1 MKRLFVLVVSILSTV
16 SLFAQEPS
24 REEVLELTTKVN
36 AWFMNHYDPAATW
49 IGGGKV
55 RTTNLW
61 TRAVYHEGLCAL
73 YEIDPQKVY
82 YDYNLRMAEG
92 NHWSPRYG
100 VTTRDAD
107 NYACVQAYID
117 IYEASRSARINRPL
131 PDSVLNQSKKIFDD
145 ICSENHL
152 PVLTARGETAGK
164 AAWWW
169 IDALQM
175 GMPAMAKLGR
185 LTGDHKYWDQLWLM
199 YEYTRNQQDGGLWNA
214 AEGLWWRDRDFN
226 PPYTTPNGRQC
237 YWSRGNGWVVAAL
250 LRTMNEIGP
259 SAPHYDQ
266 YMSDFKAMCEALIPL
281 QREDGFWNCDLG
293 DPDNFGGPE
302 TTGTALFLYGMAWGV
317 RNGHLDAATY
327 RPVIDKAW
335 KAIASVVRPDGWVGM
350 IQGTGKEPK
359 DSQPVNMTRQL
370 DFEDFGI
377 GCWLLGA
384 TEYYKLLALTA
395 SSAQQGEGIGWPR
408 VRQEAKPG
416 VRWWWMGSAVD
427 SANLTRNLEAYAKA
441 GIGAVEITPIYG
453 VVGNEKNDIDF
464 LSPRWMQMLSHTIN
478 EGKRLGIQVDM
489 NCGTGWPFGGPTVS
503 IDDAATKAVFTEKG
517 VEIGKTRQQVKR
529 AAPGGEGFVVDHMNR
544 DAIMRYL
551 KRFDDA
557 FAQSG
562 APLPHSFFNDSYEV
576 YNADWTA
583 ALPDTFALMHGYRIE
598 ERLDAL
604 TNAQHPDHGTVVAD
618 YRATVARLVL
628 NSFVHPWVDWCH
640 KYHATVRNQAHGS
653 PANLL
658 DVYAAVDIPEIEGFG
673 LSDFGIQGLRTDTLT
688 RKNDSDLSML
698 KYPASVAHFYGKP
711 FVSAETFTWL
721 TEHFRTSL
729 SQCKPDFDLM
739 MVAGVNHCF
748 IHGTTYSPAH
758 AQWPGHLFY
767 ASIEMNP
774 QNTIWRD
781 APALFEYMTR
791 VQSWMQYGNPD
802 NELLVYLP
810 VNDIWHEQP
819 GLLLQFDIH
828 SMARKAPRFIHAVT
842 QIYEAGYDMDYCSDK
857 MIEALRVENGVMVS
871 PSGMQYKALV
881 LPEVKHL
888 PAETL
893 ACIDALQKQGANIVL
908 INNAASYSH
917 IGGFVSNAKHESMT
931 QQHGLKY
938 IRRSNAQGHH
948 YFISSL
954 QPKGVND
961 WVELGVSDA
970 QVMRFNPLTGAITQL
985 ATRLNASGKTE
996 VFLNLASGESCILQT
1011 LKDGVLAASPERAV
1025 YDSTGCQPCVSGEIQ
1040 TLSPTLTKASWSVDL
1055 THATWTLEPLDMT
1068 SFEPL
1073 AKETLKGLHYL
1084 TEFSPKHASA
1094 SAWKNARGTA
1104 RYSTKFRF
1112 KKGQYRP
1119 NLVLDLGDV
1128 RESAHVYVNGHD
1140 CGVVFCAP
1148 FRLQIGQYLKQKGNN
1163 EIIIDVT
1170 GLAANYVAEMDR
1182 QGIEWRIFKNA
1193 NIANLKGGKVSYY
1206 GNWDLMPVGLNS
1218 VKLY

>member
-1 MKRLFVLVVSILSTV
+1 MKRLCILIVAIICTS
-16 SLFAQEPS
+16 SLWAQPD
-24 REEVLELTTKVN
+24 REEALELITRVN
-36 AWFMNHYDPAATW
+36 NWFMTHYDPVATW

-61 TRAVYHEGLCAL
+61 TRAVYHEGLCSL
-73 YEIDPQKVY
+73 YEIDPRPEY

-92 NHWSPRYG
+92 NGWSPRFG
-100 VTTRDAD
+100 ISTRDAD
-107 NYACVQAYID
+107 NYACVQTYVD
-117 IYEASRSARINRPL
+117 LYRYSRAKNINAPL
-131 PDSVLNQSKKIFDD
+131 PDSVLNLSKQVFDD
-145 ICSENHL
+145 II
-152 PVLTARGETAGK
+152 AETQGVDVTDEK
-164 AAWWW
+164 KGMAAWWW

-175 GMPAMAKLGR
+175 GMPAMAKLGKT
-185 LTGDHKYWDQLWLM
+185 TGDHRYWEQLWQM
-199 YEYTRNQQDGGLWNA
+199 YEYTRNKQDGGLWNA
-214 AEGLWWRDRDFN
+214 ADSLWWRDRDFN
-226 PPYTTPNGRQC
+226 PPYTTPKGRQC

-250 LRTMNEIGP
+250 LRTMEEIGP
-259 SAPHYDQ
+259 DAPHYAQ
-266 YMSDFKAMCEALIPL
+266 YKADFLAMCEALRRI
-281 QREDGFWNCDLG
+281 QREDGFWNVDLG
-293 DPDNFGGPE
+293 DPDNYGGPE
-302 TTGTALFLYGMAWGV
+302 TSGTALFLYGFAWGV
-317 RNGHLDAATY
+317 RNGMLPAENYLPAIH
-327 RPVIDKAW
+327 KAW
-335 KAIASVVRPDGWVGM
+335 RAISSVVRPDGWVGM

-384 TEYYKLLALTA
+384 TEYYKLLGAAENYNVAGNNATPLNSNPA
-395 SSAQQGEGIGWPR
+395 VKWPR
-408 VRQEAKPG
+408 VKPEARPG

-427 SANLTRNLEAYAKA
+427 SLNLTRNLEAYAQA
-441 GIGAVEITPIYG
+441 GIGTVEITPIYG
-453 VVGNEKNDIDF
+453 VKGNEANEIEF
-464 LSPRWMQMLSHTIN
+464 LSPQWMQMLSHTIN
-478 EGKRLGIQVDM
+478 EGKRLGIEVDM

-503 IDDAATKAVFTEKG
+503 VEDAATKAIFKRVPDTDSLI

-551 KRFDDA
+551 ARFDSA
-557 FAQSG
+557 FVQSG

-598 ERLDAL
+598 ERLEAL
-604 TNAQHPDHGTVVAD
+604 TDEQHPEHQNVVAD

-640 KYHATVRNQAHGS
+640 KQHATVRNQAHGS

-673 LSDFGIQGLRTDTLT
+673 LSDFGIEGLRTDTLT

-711 FVSAETFTWL
+711 LVSAETFTWL

-748 IHGTTYSPAH
+748 IHGTTYSPAE
-758 AQWPGHLFY
+758 APWPGHLFY

-781 APALFEYMTR
+781 APALFQYMTR
-791 VQSWMQYGNPD
+791 VQSWMQYGTPD

-828 SMARKAPRFIHAVT
+828 SMAQKAPRFINAVN
-842 QIYEAGYDMDYCSDK
+842 QIYKAGYDMDYCSDK
-857 MIEALRVENGVMVS
+857 MIEALHVSKNELGETVMIA
-871 PSGMQYKALV
+871 PSGVHYKAII

-888 PAETL
+888 PSETL
-893 ACIDALQKQGANIVL
+893 ARIEVLSQQGANIVV
-908 INNAASYSH
+908 IKDASSYANIGTFVKNARQ
-917 IGGFVSNAKHESMT
+917 ESMT
-931 QQHGLKY
+931 RQHGLKY
-938 IRRSNAQGHH
+938 IRRRNALGHH

-954 QPKGVND
+954 QPSGVAD
-961 WVELGVSDA
+961 WVELGVNDA
-970 QVMRFNPLTGAITQL
+970 QVISFNPLTGAITPL
-985 ATRLNASGKTE
+985 ASRMNAAGNTE
-996 VFLNLASGESCILQT
+996 VYLNLSSGESCILQT
-1011 LKDGVLAASPERAV
+1011 K
-1025 YDSTGCQPCVSGEIQ
+1025 TGS
-1040 TLSPTLTKASWSVDL
+1040 SSLTPHPSSL
-1055 THATWTLEPLDMT
+1055 TPHRSSLINLTPATWIVEPLEMR

-1073 AKETLKGLHYL
+1073 GKEKMKGLEYL
-1084 TEFSPKHASA
+1084 TDFTPYYASSTAWKHAL
-1094 SAWKNARGTA
+1094 GTA
-1104 RYSTKFRF
+1104 RYRTTF
-1112 KKGQYRP
+1112 KLKKEQYRED
-1119 NLVLDLGDV
+1119 LVLDLGDV
-1128 RESAHVYVNGHD
+1128 RESAHVYINGHD
-1140 CGVVFCAP
+1140 CGILFCAP
-1148 FRLQIGQYLKQKGNN
+1148 FRIQIGQYLKPKGEN

-1170 GLAANYVAEMDR
+1170 GLSANFVAEMDR
-1182 QGIEWRIFKNA
+1182 RGIEWRIFKNA

-1206 GNWDLMPVGLNS
+1206 GNWDLMPFGINS
-1218 VKLY
+1218 AKIY